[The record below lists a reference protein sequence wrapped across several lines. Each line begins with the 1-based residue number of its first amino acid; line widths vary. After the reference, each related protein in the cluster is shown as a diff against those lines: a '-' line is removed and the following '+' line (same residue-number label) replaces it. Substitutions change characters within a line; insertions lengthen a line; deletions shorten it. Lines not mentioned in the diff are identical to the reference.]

1 MPFGYNGKT
10 LRVDLTREKIAEES
24 PTEDWYRTYLGGM
37 GAVSY
42 HLLREVPRGADSLS
56 PENILIIAPGV
67 ITGAPFSGSG
77 RNAVGGKSPLTE
89 GFGESDSGGYLGA
102 ELKHAGF
109 DQIIF
114 EGAAEE
120 PLWLWVSDG
129 KAELRDASRLWG
141 LEVAE
146 CEDRMRGEVGE
157 ERARTALIGPAGER
171 LCRISSVINDLNHVA
186 GRSGTGAIMGS
197 KRLKGVAVR
206 GHNPP
211 KLADPDRVR
220 ELAGDLA
227 ARVRENPP
235 GLSVYG
241 TGAAMDAYAETG
253 NLPTRNFR
261 DGEFWEASEIDAI
274 AIKEKYRVR
283 MSTCYACAVA
293 CKKDVEFREPYVVEA
308 RYGGPEYETLGALGS
323 DCGISD
329 LAAVC
334 KANELCQ
341 RYGLDTIGAGTT
353 VAFAMECYEEG
364 IITLEMTG
372 GIDLRFGNAGTLLQ
386 VLELIGRREGIGD
399 LLAEGTMRAAKRLG
413 GDAERFAVH
422 VKGQE
427 LPMHEPRLKRGLG
440 LGYAVSPTGADHC
453 HNLHDTIMT
462 GGNLE
467 KLRPFG
473 IFNEVPVESLG
484 GEKVRM
490 YKYWMEMRVLANC
503 LSICSFPP
511 WRFTEYVDLVEA
523 VTGWKT
529 SLLEL
534 AKVSQRTLTLARL
547 FNVREGFTAADDWL
561 PPRFFSPQTSGA
573 LSETAVVPAD
583 LRRAIDTYY
592 GMMGWDS
599 EGVPRPGALHE
610 LGVSWAV
617 EYLPSTETDK
627 IIV

>member
-1 MPFGYNGKT
+1 
-10 LRVDLTREKIAEES
+10 
-24 PTEDWYRTYLGGM
+24 M
-37 GAVSY
+37 GAISY
-42 HLLREVPRGADSLS
+42 HLLKEVSKGVDPLS
-56 PENILIIAPGV
+56 PENILILAPGV

-77 RNAVGGKSPLTE
+77 RNAVGGKSPLTG
-89 GFGESDSGGYLGA
+89 GFGEADAGGYWGA

-114 EGAAEE
+114 EGTAEE
-120 PLWLWVSDG
+120 PLWLWISDG
-129 KAELRDASRLWG
+129 EAELRDASKLWG

-146 CEDRMRGEVGE
+146 CEDRMQEEVGE

-171 LCRISSVINDLNHVA
+171 LSRVSCVVNDLNHVA

-211 KLADPDRVR
+211 ELADPDRVR

-227 ARVRENPP
+227 ARLREDPP

-241 TGAAMDAYAETG
+241 TGAAMDAGAQTG

-274 AIKEKYRVR
+274 AIKERYRVR
-283 MSTCYACAVA
+283 MGTCYACAVA
-293 CKKDVEFREPYVVEA
+293 CKKEVELKEPYEVEA

-323 DCGISD
+323 DCGLSD

-341 RYGLDTIGAGTT
+341 RYGLDTIGAGATI
-353 VAFAMECYEEG
+353 AFAMECYEEG
-364 IITLEMTG
+364 IITPEMTG
-372 GIDLRFGNAGTLLQ
+372 GIDLRFGNAEAMLQ
-386 VLELIGRREGIGD
+386 VLELIGKREGIGN
-399 LLAEGTMRAAKRLG
+399 LLAEGTMRAAERLG
-413 GDAERFAVH
+413 GEAERFAVH

-462 GGNLE
+462 GGNLQ

-473 IFNEVPVESLG
+473 ILAEVPVESLG

-503 LSICSFPP
+503 LSICQFPP
-511 WRFTEYVDLVEA
+511 WSFTNYADLVEA
-523 VTGWKT
+523 VTGWET
-529 SLLEL
+529 TLYEL
-534 AKVSQRTLTLARL
+534 VKVAQRTLNLARIYNL
-547 FNVREGFTAADDWL
+547 REGFTSLDDWL
-561 PPRFFSPQTSGA
+561 PPRMFTPQTSGA
-573 LSETAVVPAD
+573 LSETAVVPEE
-583 LRRAIDTYY
+583 LRNAIDLYY
-592 GMMGWDS
+592 EMMGWDG
-599 EGVPRPGALHE
+599 EGAPRTGTLYE
-610 LGVSWAV
+610 LGVGWARDH
-617 EYLPSTETDK
+617 LPGKPIDRL
-627 IIV
+627 IV

>member
-146 CEDRMRGEVGE
+146 CEDRMREEVGE

-171 LCRISSVINDLNHVA
+171 LCRISCVINDLNHVA

-227 ARVRENPP
+227 ARVRENPS

-241 TGAAMDAYAETG
+241 TGAAMDQPA
-253 NLPTRNFR
+253 
-261 DGEFWEASEIDAI
+261 
-274 AIKEKYRVR
+274 
-283 MSTCYACAVA
+283 
-293 CKKDVEFREPYVVEA
+293 
-308 RYGGPEYETLGALGS
+308 
-323 DCGISD
+323 
-329 LAAVC
+329 
-334 KANELCQ
+334 
-341 RYGLDTIGAGTT
+341 
-353 VAFAMECYEEG
+353 
-364 IITLEMTG
+364 
-372 GIDLRFGNAGTLLQ
+372 
-386 VLELIGRREGIGD
+386 
-399 LLAEGTMRAAKRLG
+399 
-413 GDAERFAVH
+413 H
-422 VKGQE
+422 QE
-427 LPMHEPRLKRGLG
+427 LPGRG
-440 LGYAVSPTGADHC
+440 V
-453 HNLHDTIMT
+453 
-462 GGNLE
+462 
-467 KLRPFG
+467 
-473 IFNEVPVESLG
+473 LG
-484 GEKVRM
+484 G
-490 YKYWMEMRVLANC
+490 L
-503 LSICSFPP
+503 
-511 WRFTEYVDLVEA
+511 
-523 VTGWKT
+523 
-529 SLLEL
+529 
-534 AKVSQRTLTLARL
+534 
-547 FNVREGFTAADDWL
+547 
-561 PPRFFSPQTSGA
+561 
-573 LSETAVVPAD
+573 
-583 LRRAIDTYY
+583 
-592 GMMGWDS
+592 
-599 EGVPRPGALHE
+599 
-610 LGVSWAV
+610 
-617 EYLPSTETDK
+617 
-627 IIV
+627 